1 MNQLVNSALLA
12 CYSRTRERGGLFRSF
27 SNTLS
32 WNDSCTDYHFAEAG
46 FEPPIPLRRVMS
58 MYKKICGLLIL
69 CDLAGVLRLEFFP
82 KSFPTVY
89 QTNSKIYD
97 RPLSTPTLCPRGR
110 FVARWT
116 RRDPTRGLQPGVS
129 HYNVSA
135 TIEILAAHPERH
147 SIREETYNGPRK
159 NCCETIAPALA
170 SARERQR
177 ARS

>member
-12 CYSRTRERGGLFRSF
+12 CYSKTRERGGLFRSF

-89 QTNSKIYD
+89 QTNSKI
-97 RPLSTPTLCPRGR
+97 
-110 FVARWT
+110 
-116 RRDPTRGLQPGVS
+116 
-129 HYNVSA
+129 
-135 TIEILAAHPERH
+135 
-147 SIREETYNGPRK
+147 
-159 NCCETIAPALA
+159 
-170 SARERQR
+170 
-177 ARS
+177 